1 MDIFRNFA
9 LVISIRG
16 LFMFHTPRVTR
27 DLLIVNTLAF
37 LACVLYGH
45 DPSGNLILNNIF
57 GLHFFKASDFHVYQL
72 ITYMFMHANL
82 EHIFFNMFAL
92 WMFGCVVENIW
103 GPKKFLFYYLACGVG
118 AGLCQELA
126 QYISISIQ
134 LHSMGYTFSMVSP
147 SAFNVMTTVGA
158 SGAIY
163 AVLLAFGMLLPNEKI
178 FIFPFPI
185 PIKAK
190 WFVLGY
196 AAIELFSALATPGDQ
211 VAHFAHLG
219 GMLFGFLLI
228 RYWNKHPGQ
237 SYGMSSGEA
246 AFKRMRNVFGG
257 GKHSGDR
264 DGFST
269 NNGPFGNNRRKE
281 NTGKGKFGFNWK
293 KHKKSEPSAPSE
305 ENQDW
310 NYNAR
315 KKAHQEE
322 IDRILDKIRKSGY
335 DSLTTKEK
343 QELFDESDHK

>member
-1 MDIFRNFA
+1 
-9 LVISIRG
+9 
-16 LFMFHTPRVTR
+16 MFHTPRVTR
-27 DLLIVNTLAF
+27 NLLIVNTLAF

-45 DPSGNLILNNIF
+45 DPNGNLILNNVF
-57 GLHFFKASDFHVYQL
+57 GLHFFKAADFHIYQL

-126 QYISISIQ
+126 QYISISVQ

-147 SAFNVMTTVGA
+147 SAFNGMTTVGA

-196 AAIELFSALATPGDQ
+196 VAIELFSALATPGDQ

-219 GMLFGFLLI
+219 GMLFGFLMI

-237 SYGMSSGEA
+237 RYGMSSGEA
-246 AFKRMRNVFGG
+246 AFNRVKNVFGG
-257 GKHSGDR
+257 RNRSADSGGEGFSANGGSFGRNNRHSGK
-264 DGFST
+264 SK
-269 NNGPFGNNRRKE
+269 GPFG
-281 NTGKGKFGFNWK
+281 WK
-293 KHKKSEPSAPSE
+293 KHKGPESPVPSE
-305 ENQDW
+305 ESQDW

-335 DSLTTKEK
+335 DSLTAKEK

>member
-1 MDIFRNFA
+1 
-9 LVISIRG
+9 
-16 LFMFHTPRVTR
+16 MFHTPRVTR
-27 DLLIVNTLAF
+27 NLLILNILAF

-45 DPSGNLILNNIF
+45 DPSGNLILNNIL
-57 GLHFFKASDFHVYQL
+57 GLHFFKASDFHIYQL
-72 ITYMFMHANL
+72 VTYMFMHANI

-103 GPKKFLFYYLACGVG
+103 GAKKFLFYYLACGVG

-126 QYISISIQ
+126 QYISLTVQ
-134 LHSMGYTFSMVSP
+134 LQSMGYTLSMVSP
-147 SAFNVMTTVGA
+147 SDLNAMTTVGA

-178 FIFPFPI
+178 FIFPFPV

-190 WFVLGY
+190 WFVIAY
-196 AAIELFSALATPGDQ
+196 VAIELFSALATPGDQ

-219 GMLFGFLLI
+219 GMLFGFLMI
-228 RYWNKHPGQ
+228 RYWNKHPGRQ
-237 SYGMSSGEA
+237 GGMSNGEE
-246 AFKRMRNVFGG
+246 AFDRVRNIFGG
-257 GKHSGDR
+257 RNRSGNR
-264 DGFST
+264 NSGGFST
-269 NNGPFGNNRRKE
+269 QGNGLGSGFGKKKTE
-281 NTGKGKFGFNWK
+281 KSKFGFHW
-293 KHKKSEPSAPSE
+293 KHKQKPESSQPTE
-305 ENQDW
+305 ENRDW

-343 QELFDESDHK
+343 QELFDESNHK